1 VSVALVV
8 FVALVAL
15 PVLVMLAVVVDRRMR
30 RPIRQP
36 VDWWSPPPP
45 RRHARAR
52 R

>member
-1 VSVALVV
+1 VGVALVV

-15 PVLVMLAVVVDRRMR
+15 LVLVMLAVLVDRRMR